1 MYLVSEYRV
10 LKSAAGY
17 YVGREYWD
25 TEFNYWGPYERE
37 SGYFPDPES
46 AQPTLLHCIKQDC
59 EDSYEKLRA
68 ESYVLGSVRQRIIAY
83 YYSQE

>member
-37 SGYFPDPES
+37 SGYYPDAES

-59 EDSYEKLRA
+59 LSSCEELIVDSHFKGDIRKC
-68 ESYVLGSVRQRIIAY
+68 IIDAFNDA
-83 YYSQE
+83 